1 MHDGDDHED
10 PMAFELLDSEEAEDI
25 EGIEKFTLYSVGI
38 DIGSS
43 TTHTIFSRLILRREG
58 AGLSAK
64 FVVTNRDVLHRSP
77 IMLTPTPP
85 ALR

>member
-1 MHDGDDHED
+1 MHDDDELDHEHVYD
-10 PMAFELLDSEEAEDI
+10 LLDGEEAEDI
-25 EGIEKFTLYSVGI
+25 EGIEKFTLHSVGI

-64 FVVTNRDVLHRSP
+64 FVVTNRDVLYRSP
-77 IMLTPTPP
+77 IMLTP
-85 ALR
+85 